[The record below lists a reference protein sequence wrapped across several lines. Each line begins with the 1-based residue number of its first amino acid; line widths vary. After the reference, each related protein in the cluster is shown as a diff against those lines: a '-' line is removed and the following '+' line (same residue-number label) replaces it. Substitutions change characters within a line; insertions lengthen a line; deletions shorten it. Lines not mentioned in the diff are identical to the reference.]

1 MLFRWISVGQLSG
14 SFIQNFLPASST
26 LPAQLGTS
34 LWKIRGIETSSQG
47 VEFGPVRNRTS
58 EKYKEI
64 AIIERELTIDSLIFF
79 YDPSLIVIWTYLFAN
94 LRDQYIKVIFFEKK
108 ISIWNISFRNFHL
121 FSQKESTVIRLYR
134 DYRGTLYREI
144 EA

>member
-79 YDPSLIVIWTYLFAN
+79 YDPSLIVI
-94 LRDQYIKVIFFEKK
+94 
-108 ISIWNISFRNFHL
+108 
-121 FSQKESTVIRLYR
+121 
-134 DYRGTLYREI
+134 
-144 EA
+144 